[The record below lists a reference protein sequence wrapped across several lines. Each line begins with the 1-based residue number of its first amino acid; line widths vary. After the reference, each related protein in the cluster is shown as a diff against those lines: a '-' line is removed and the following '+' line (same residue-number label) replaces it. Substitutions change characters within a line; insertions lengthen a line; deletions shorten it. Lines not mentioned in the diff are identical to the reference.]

1 MMRPAMQATLAR
13 PCPNPSVLVDLAARG
28 LGQSGDAGLEDHV
41 SSCAACRAALVA
53 LVAPGSAEQT
63 WLGPPRL
70 ALDTPPPSSG
80 GPRRR
85 WLSEGDMVGRY
96 RIVRML
102 GKGGMGVVYEAL
114 DPKLR
119 RAVALKLLLPRAAVT
134 EERLL
139 REAQALALLNH
150 PNVVTVFDAGAD
162 ACGVFVAMELVPGS
176 TLRGYLAAPE
186 RTREQVLRAFLA
198 AGRGLLAAHE
208 QGLVHRDFKPDN
220 VLVGQGLASGGPRFL
235 VTDFGLAVAP
245 SAGEELGQ
253 AGPAS
258 EGDLLA
264 RSLTRSGYRVG
275 TPAYMAPEQRDGGAV
290 DARADQYAFALAL
303 AEAMTGRYPL
313 PLPPAIGRAEAVDLD
328 GKRFTLG
335 PHLEATLRRALARER
350 EQRFDSLSPV
360 LSALEAELAPPRSR
374 RALWGLAAVPVAL
387 LVGFGVWRLA
397 GGKDSVASNRSAQR
411 APADAPTVAAASVA
425 TTQAPT
431 LASSVAPTTTA
442 SLAPSASAS
451 APATLSPLVCDPARH
466 PGPCPPYVRYVDPGG
481 RFAAVFVGPPMIEKH
496 GTQAS
501 PAGTQNVPT
510 LFISID
516 GTHTMSLITVDTA
529 NLHGLDCTSAVPV
542 LAENLAGFLDGC
554 RVSHEEPIRQGK
566 FDGRRYTLTCPKKPR
581 ASGEVRIVCDPRDI
595 ASDRLHVYRL
605 QTIVEGDTRQ
615 EDLALIMN
623 GLEIY

>member
-1 MMRPAMQATLAR
+1 MRPAMQASLAR
-13 PCPNPSVLVDLAARG
+13 PCPTPSVLVDLAARG

-53 LVAPGSAEQT
+53 LVAPGSAEQSI
-63 WLGPPRL
+63 WLGSGFGPAGQ

-85 WLSEGDMVGRY
+85 WLSEGDTVGRY

-162 ACGVFVAMELVPGS
+162 ACGVFVAMELVPGP

-220 VLVGQGLASGGPRFL
+220 VLVGQGPRFL

-245 SAGEELGQ
+245 SAGEAESDG
-253 AGPAS
+253 AAPAPAS

-303 AEAMTGRYPL
+303 TEAMTGRYPL
-313 PLPPAIGRAEAVDLD
+313 PVPPAEDSVDLES
-328 GKRFTLG
+328 KRFALG
-335 PHLEATLRRALARER
+335 PSLEATLRRALARER

-374 RALWGLAAVPVAL
+374 RALWGLAAVLVAL
-387 LVGFGVWRLA
+387 LIGFGVWRVA
-397 GGKDSVASNRSAQR
+397 RGTGSASNRSAQH
-411 APADAPTVAAASVA
+411 AAAAPTIAAASVEA
-425 TTQAPT
+425 TPAPAI
-431 LASSVAPTTTA
+431 ASSAAPTTTA
-442 SLAPSASAS
+442 SVAPTAS

-466 PGPCPPYVRYVDPGG
+466 PGPCPPYVRYVDPAG

-496 GTQAS
+496 GPEAS
-501 PAGTQNVPT
+501 PAGTQNIPT
-510 LFISID
+510 LFVSMD

-542 LAENLAGFLDGC
+542 LAANLAGFLDDC

-566 FDGRRYTLTCPKKPR
+566 FDGRRYTVTCPKKPR
-581 ASGEVRIVCDPRDI
+581 TSGEVRILCDPRDI

-605 QTIVEGDTRQ
+605 QTIVEGDTGQ
-615 EDLALIMN
+615 GDLALIMN